1 MKKKSLFRRVSGV
14 LTGVFFSTSLILAA
28 NENGQLFGSETLI
41 VVVALLLLFVP
52 LFLYVRKL
60 HSNMND
66 RSDRII
72 KENAAL
78 ESLNKEISSRNE
90 EVNTRNEELDSRN
103 KSLEGQIEQQ
113 EERYRVLR
121 EQNDDLAKAN
131 SDLVRKNNELELVI
145 STLNNNKKELEQLI
159 VTKIKENDMIQR
171 EAADK
176 LAEAEKRLKDA
187 ESINDNFF
195 IETIHEMRTPLSL
208 VLGSLALVVQNDD
221 PEKDMSTQLLSAYRN
236 TLDMQDLADQLIGT
250 RRSNDVAN
258 YLRIARYDMVEIA
271 RQICDIFV
279 DWVAMNNV
287 DFRINTQTPALWVWM
302 DRRKMEFALR
312 MLLSNAFKNTFVYGK
327 VTLDISVVNENGKA
341 YSALVVTDEGLDE
354 DESTRRGLKQIMDMA
369 DAIGGMYRSESDK
382 NGTSY
387 TIMIPLGKQHLLDRR
402 VEFVEPESDLVKLNA
417 RQKEEIAELIHVI
430 PQKKETGKKLLVID
444 DSDQIRWFLKHVFNK
459 EYQILEARNGQDGIN
474 VALKEEPDLILCDVM
489 MPVKDG
495 YETCREIKND
505 PKMAQTPVVML
516 TAKVES
522 EDVIT
527 GIEAGADDYITKP
540 FDVEILRS
548 KINSLMKKRDDMKRY
563 FSNSSAVSHDE
574 ENTLSTNPFMDAVV
588 KNIEKHLDDSTFE
601 AKVLADSLNMSLP
614 TLYRKIKQYSDLSIL
629 ELTRN
634 IRLKKAAELLASQQ
648 YSVQE
653 VAEMVGF
660 NDTATFRKRFTE
672 QYGVTP
678 SQYGIP
684 A

>member
-1 MKKKSLFRRVSGV
+1 MKKKSLFKRVSGV

-236 TLDMQDLADQLIGT
+236 TLAMQDLADQLIGT
-250 RRSNDVAN
+250 HRSNDVAN

-279 DWVAMNNV
+279 DWVAMNNI

-341 YSALVVTDEGLDE
+341 YSTLVVTDEGLDE

-387 TIMIPLGKQHLLDRR
+387 IIMIPLGKQHLLDRR

-522 EDVIT
+522 EDVIN

-563 FSNSSAVSHDE
+563 FSNSSAASHNE